1 MKTTMDLN
9 RTQIMNFWYEF
20 DKFFLSQEMQMV
32 MGPLSPYGKL
42 RNSFLYHYD
51 KGSLE
56 TGFRSEHENI
66 KDSIKLLADN
76 QVRIMDRHFGGNTAL
91 EQMAFELFAQG
102 VLFDNSLDER
112 GHPRRREGE
121 KIHMM
126 DSSIT
131 GYIVWHAFVRT
142 VVLLYA
148 DGTIDSTKWL
158 QTDRHIGLA
167 AGILT
172 ELIKSGRE
180 PIQRNEPDHNKPIDT
195 AVLGKL
201 RGGWLNLSFPEIDDR
216 LVQLRLDTVSEHTGL
231 RR

>member
-1 MKTTMDLN
+1 METMTD
-9 RTQIMNFWYEF
+9 RDKVQIINFWYEF
-20 DKFFLSQEMQMV
+20 DKFFLSPEMGV
-32 MGPLSPYGKL
+32 VIGVLNPYGKL

-51 KGSLE
+51 KGNIE
-56 TGFRSEHENI
+56 TGFKTEHENI

-76 QVRIMDRHFGGNTAL
+76 HVRIMDEYFSGNTEL

-102 VLFDNSLDER
+102 VLFDNGLDER
-112 GHPRRREGE
+112 GQPRRREGE

-131 GYIVWHAFVRT
+131 GYTVWHAFVRIA
-142 VVLLYA
+142 VLLFGN
-148 DGTIDSTKWL
+148 GTIDSTKWL

-167 AGILT
+167 AGILA

-180 PIQRNEPDHNKPIDT
+180 PMQRNDPTHNKPIDI
-195 AVLGKL
+195 ALLEKL
-201 RGGWLNLSFPEIDDR
+201 RGYWLNLSFSEIDDR

>member
-1 MKTTMDLN
+1 METTMHQDT
-9 RTQIMNFWYEF
+9 TQIMNFWYEF
-20 DKFFLSQEMQMV
+20 DKFFLSREMRAV

-56 TGFRSEHENI
+56 TGFKSEHENI
-66 KDSIKLLADN
+66 KDSIKILSDN
-76 QVRIMDRHFGGNTAL
+76 QRRIMDEHFGGNTKL

-102 VLFDNSLDER
+102 VLFDNGLDE
-112 GHPRRREGE
+112 GANPRRREGE

-131 GYIVWHAFVRT
+131 GYIVWHALVR
-142 VVLLYA
+142 VLVLLYA
-148 DGTIDSTKWL
+148 DGTIDSNKWL

-167 AGILT
+167 AGILA

-180 PIQRNEPDHNKPIDT
+180 PMQRNDPTHNKPIDS
-195 AVLGKL
+195 ALLEKL
-201 RGGWLNLSFPEIDDR
+201 RGYWLNLSFPEIDDK